1 MNLKNKNYIKINF
14 QDLYKAKIDAVFIM
28 NHSKDTLKFNWKK
41 FAENK
46 K

>member
-1 MNLKNKNYIKINF
+1 
-14 QDLYKAKIDAVFIM
+14 M

-46 K
+46 KIIVFDFRARLQATKRIKVIGSNF